1 MDFAKLGRTEI
12 DVSKACLGTMTWG
25 EQNNQ
30 ADAFEQMDFALDRG
44 INFFDTAE
52 LYSIPPRAETYG
64 ATETIIGNWMGERRA
79 RDKIILASKAS
90 GPGFDYMRDGKMR
103 FDRKNLELALDASL
117 KRLKTDYLDLYYL
130 HWPVRK
136 TNYFGNLGYKH
147 NSADTDWA
155 PLEESLGVLGDM
167 VKAGKIRSV
176 GISNETPWGAMKF
189 LEIASRTGL
198 PRVAGIQNPYNLLNR
213 IYEIGLAEISMRE
226 DCGLLAYSPLGFG
239 ALSGKYLNGAK
250 PEGARMT
257 LFESYRRYAKPKGVA
272 ATERYVQLAKDK
284 GIDPAQMALAFINA
298 QPFVTSNIIGATSM
312 AQLKSNIDAFDIKL
326 SDDVVAAINEI
337 HNEIP
342 NPAP

>member
-1 MDFAKLGRTEI
+1 MDFVKLGRTSI
-12 DVSKACLGTMTWG
+12 DVSKVCLGTMTWG

-30 ADAFEQMDFALDRG
+30 TDAFEQMDFALERG

-52 LYSIPPRAETYG
+52 LYSIPPRIETYG
-64 ATETIIGNWMGERRA
+64 STETIIGNWLGQRGS
-79 RDKIILASKAS
+79 RDKIILASKAA
-90 GPGFDYMRDGKMR
+90 GPGLGYMRDGKMK

-136 TNYFGNLGYKH
+136 TNYFGHLGYEH
-147 NSADTDWA
+147 NPADTDWT

-176 GISNETPWGAMKF
+176 GISNETPWGVMKF

-198 PRVAGIQNPYNLLNR
+198 PRIAGVQNPYNLLNR
-213 IYEIGLAEISMRE
+213 IYEIGVAEISMRE

-272 ATERYVQLAKDK
+272 ATERYVQLAKDN
-284 GIDPAQMALAFINA
+284 GLDPAQMALAFVNA
-298 QPFVTSNIIGATSM
+298 QPFVTSNIIGATTLE
-312 AQLKSNIDAFDIKL
+312 QLASNIDALDLKL
-326 SDDVVAAINEI
+326 SDEVMAAIDEI
-337 HNEIP
+337 QNAIP

>member
-1 MDFAKLGRTEI
+1 MDFAKLGRTGI
-12 DVSKACLGTMTWG
+12 DVSKVCLGTMTWG
-25 EQNNQ
+25 EQNTQ
-30 ADAFEQMDFALDRG
+30 AQAFEQMDMALDRG

-79 RDKIILASKAS
+79 RDKIVLASKAA
-90 GPGFDYMRDGKMR
+90 GPGLNYMRDGNMK

-136 TNYFGNLGYKH
+136 TNYFGHLGYEH
-147 NSADTDWA
+147 DPADTDWA

-176 GISNETPWGAMKF
+176 GVSNETPWGVMKF
-189 LEIASRTGL
+189 LEIAERTGL
-198 PRVAGIQNPYNLLNR
+198 PRIAGVQNPYNLLNR
-213 IYEIGLAEISMRE
+213 IYEIGIAEISMRE

-239 ALSGKYLNGAK
+239 SLSGKYLNGAEPK
-250 PEGARMT
+250 DGRMT
-257 LFESYRRYAKPKGVA
+257 LFESYRRYMKPQSIK
-272 ATERYVQLAKDK
+272 ATERYVQLANDS
-284 GIDPAQMALAFINA
+284 GLDPAQMALAFVNA
-298 QPFVTSNIIGATSM
+298 QPFVTSNIIGATTLE
-312 AQLKSNIDAFDIKL
+312 QLKSNIDALDIKL
-326 SDDVVAAINEI
+326 SDDVMTAINEI
-337 HNEIP
+337 QNEIP